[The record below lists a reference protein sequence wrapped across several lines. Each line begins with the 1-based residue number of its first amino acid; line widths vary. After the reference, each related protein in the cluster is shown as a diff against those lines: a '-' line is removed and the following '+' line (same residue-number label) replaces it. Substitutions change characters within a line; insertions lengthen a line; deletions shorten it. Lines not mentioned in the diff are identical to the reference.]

1 MAVRMLCA
9 ATLAAGAAAA
19 FPGTYKLD
27 ATWPADLAKIGV
39 RHPTHP
45 TPRRPPTHQCA
56 RSRLMNGTS
65 GIDVDPVAGE
75 VYMCQQRGSPR
86 VSVWDEKSAPLRPHH
101 HPASRADSHCRLV
114 PRPT

>member
-39 RHPTHP
+39 RHPT
-45 TPRRPPTHQCA
+45 PP
-56 RSRLMNGTS
+56 
-65 GIDVDPVAGE
+65 
-75 VYMCQQRGSPR
+75 
-86 VSVWDEKSAPLRPHH
+86 
-101 HPASRADSHCRLV
+101 CRLLSAAGPSGLTPV
-114 PRPT
+114 RA

>member
-39 RHPTHP
+39 RHPTP
-45 TPRRPPTHQCA
+45 LAALVPAFRAEHQCA
-56 RSRLMNGTS
+56 RSR
-65 GIDVDPVAGE
+65 
-75 VYMCQQRGSPR
+75 
-86 VSVWDEKSAPLRPHH
+86 
-101 HPASRADSHCRLV
+101 
-114 PRPT
+114 